1 MTNFGLTFAPEL
13 KTYLMKRLSL
23 LLFGFGFLLM
33 SCEGPEGPPGFPG
46 VNILG
51 KVIEVN
57 LDLNQGNGYQQVVT
71 LPLDIEV
78 FESDAILVYRHEGIF
93 DSADIW
99 TPLPTTYFDTGGGTF
114 LYTFNHT
121 YFDVK
126 FFLDGNFNLNT
137 LGAEWTQN
145 QLFRIA
151 IVPAEYGDT
160 LWSMQDIEHSGNFEF
175 LGN

>member
-1 MTNFGLTFAPEL
+1 MNIMRHIFLFLFGLSF
-13 KTYLMKRLSL
+13 
-23 LLFGFGFLLM
+23 LFL
-33 SCEGPEGPPGFPG
+33 SCEGPEGPPGAPG

-51 KVIEVN
+51 KVIEVSVD
-57 LDLNQGNGYQQVVT
+57 LDQGNGYQQIVT

-93 DSADIW
+93 DTADIW
-99 TPLPTTYFDTGGGTF
+99 TPLPTTYFDAGGGTF

-126 FFLDGNFNLNT
+126 FFRDGNFNLNT
-137 LGAEWTQN
+137 LGSEWTQN

-151 IVPAEYGDT
+151 IVPAEYGDGS
-160 LWSMQDIEHSGNFEF
+160 WSMEDIEQSGSFEF

>member
-1 MTNFGLTFAPEL
+1 MKHVFLTL
-13 KTYLMKRLSL
+13 VSL
-23 LLFGFGFLLM
+23 NLLFS
-33 SCEGPEGPPGFPG
+33 SCQGPEGPPGVPG

-51 KVIEVN
+51 KVIEVSID
-57 LDLNQGNGYQQVVT
+57 LDQSNSYQQVVT
-71 LPLDIEV
+71 LPLDVEV

-93 DSADIW
+93 DTADIW
-99 TPLPTTYFDTGGGTF
+99 TPLPTTYFDAGGGTF

-137 LGAEWTQN
+137 LGPEWTQN

-151 IVPAEYGDT
+151 IVPAEYGDGS
-160 LWSMQDIEHSGNFEF
+160 WSMEDIEQSGSFEF

>member
-1 MTNFGLTFAPEL
+1 MKHVFLTL
-13 KTYLMKRLSL
+13 VSL
-23 LLFGFGFLLM
+23 NLLFS
-33 SCEGPEGPPGFPG
+33 SCQGPEGPPGVTG

-51 KVIEVN
+51 KVIEVSID
-57 LDLNQGNGYQQVVT
+57 LDQSNSYQQVVT
-71 LPLDIEV
+71 LPLDVEV

-93 DSADIW
+93 DTADIW
-99 TPLPTTYFDTGGGTF
+99 TPLPTTYFDAGGGTF

-137 LGAEWTQN
+137 LGPEWTQN

-151 IVPAEYGDT
+151 IIPAEYGDGS
-160 LWSMQDIEHSGNFEF
+160 WSMEDIEQSGSFEF

>member
-13 KTYLMKRLSL
+13 KTHLMKRLSL

-99 TPLPTTYFDTGGGTF
+99 TPPTDNVF
-114 LYTFNHT
+114 
-121 YFDVK
+121 
-126 FFLDGNFNLNT
+126 
-137 LGAEWTQN
+137 
-145 QLFRIA
+145 
-151 IVPAEYGDT
+151 
-160 LWSMQDIEHSGNFEF
+160 
-175 LGN
+175 

>member
-1 MTNFGLTFAPEL
+1 MKHVFLTL
-13 KTYLMKRLSL
+13 VSL
-23 LLFGFGFLLM
+23 NLLFS
-33 SCEGPEGPPGFPG
+33 SCQGPEGPPGVTG

-51 KVIEVN
+51 KVIEVSID
-57 LDLNQGNGYQQVVT
+57 LDHSNGYQQVVT
-71 LPLDIEV
+71 LPLDVEV

-93 DSADIW
+93 DTADIW
-99 TPLPTTYFDTGGGTF
+99 TPLPTTYFDAGGGTF

-137 LGAEWTQN
+137 LGPEWTQN

-151 IVPAEYGDT
+151 IVPAEYGDGS
-160 LWSMQDIEHSGNFEF
+160 WSMEDIEQSGSFEF

>member
-1 MTNFGLTFAPEL
+1 MKHVFLTL
-13 KTYLMKRLSL
+13 VSL
-23 LLFGFGFLLM
+23 NLLFS
-33 SCEGPEGPPGFPG
+33 SCQGPEGPPGVPG

-51 KVIEVN
+51 KVIEVSID
-57 LDLNQGNGYQQVVT
+57 LDQSNGYQQVVT
-71 LPLDIEV
+71 LPLDVEV

-93 DSADIW
+93 DTADIW
-99 TPLPTTYFDTGGGTF
+99 TPLPTTYFDAGGGTF

-137 LGAEWTQN
+137 LGSEWTQN

-151 IVPAEYGDT
+151 IVPAEYGDGS
-160 LWSMQDIEHSGNFEF
+160 WSMEDIEQSGSFEF

>member
-1 MTNFGLTFAPEL
+1 MNIMVHIFLSPFGLSF
-13 KTYLMKRLSL
+13 
-23 LLFGFGFLLM
+23 LFL
-33 SCEGPEGPPGFPG
+33 SCEGPEGPPGAPG

-51 KVIEVN
+51 KVIEVSVD
-57 LDLNQGNGYQQVVT
+57 LDQGNGYQQIVT

-93 DSADIW
+93 DTADIW
-99 TPLPTTYFDTGGGTF
+99 TPLPTTYFDAGGGTF

-137 LGAEWTQN
+137 LGSEWTQN

-151 IVPAEYGDT
+151 IVPAEYGDGS
-160 LWSMQDIEHSGNFEF
+160 WSMEDIEQSGSFEF

>member
-1 MTNFGLTFAPEL
+1 MKHIFLTL
-13 KTYLMKRLSL
+13 VSL
-23 LLFGFGFLLM
+23 NLLFS
-33 SCEGPEGPPGFPG
+33 SCQGPEGPPGVPG

-51 KVIEVN
+51 KVIEVSID
-57 LDLNQGNGYQQVVT
+57 LDQSNGYQQVVT
-71 LPLDIEV
+71 LPLDVEV

-93 DSADIW
+93 DTADIW
-99 TPLPTTYFDTGGGTF
+99 TPLPTTYFDAGGGTF

-137 LGAEWTQN
+137 LGPEWTQN

-151 IVPAEYGDT
+151 IVPAEYGDGS
-160 LWSMQDIEHSGNFEF
+160 WSMEDIEQSGSFEF

>member
-1 MTNFGLTFAPEL
+1 MKHVFLTL
-13 KTYLMKRLSL
+13 VSL
-23 LLFGFGFLLM
+23 NLLFS
-33 SCEGPEGPPGFPG
+33 SCQGPEGPPGVPG
-46 VNILG
+46 ENILG
-51 KVIEVN
+51 KVIEVSID
-57 LDLNQGNGYQQVVT
+57 LDHSNGYQQVVT
-71 LPLDIEV
+71 LPLDVEV

-93 DSADIW
+93 DTADIW
-99 TPLPTTYFDTGGGTF
+99 TPLPTTYFDAGGGTF

-137 LGAEWTQN
+137 LGPEWTQN

-151 IVPAEYGDT
+151 IVPAEYGDGS
-160 LWSMQDIEHSGNFEF
+160 WSMEDIEQSGSFEF

>member
-1 MTNFGLTFAPEL
+1 MKEFLIRPIFGP
-13 KTYLMKRLSL
+13 
-23 LLFGFGFLLM
+23 
-33 SCEGPEGPPGFPG
+33 
-46 VNILG
+46 
-51 KVIEVN
+51 
-57 LDLNQGNGYQQVVT
+57 
-71 LPLDIEV
+71 
-78 FESDAILVYRHEGIF
+78 
-93 DSADIW
+93 
-99 TPLPTTYFDTGGGTF
+99 PLPTTYFDTGGGTF

-151 IVPAEYGDT
+151 IVPAEYGDA
-160 LWSMQDIEHSGNFEF
+160 LLSMQDIEHSGNFEF

>member
-1 MTNFGLTFAPEL
+1 MKHVFLTL
-13 KTYLMKRLSL
+13 VSL
-23 LLFGFGFLLM
+23 NLLFS
-33 SCEGPEGPPGFPG
+33 SCQGPEGPPGVPG

-51 KVIEVN
+51 KVIEVSID
-57 LDLNQGNGYQQVVT
+57 LDQSNGYQQVVT
-71 LPLDIEV
+71 LPLDVEV

-93 DSADIW
+93 DTADIW
-99 TPLPTTYFDTGGGTF
+99 TPLPTTYFDAGGGTF
-114 LYTFNHT
+114 LYIYNHT

-137 LGAEWTQN
+137 LGPEWTQN

-151 IVPAEYGDT
+151 IVPAEYGDGS
-160 LWSMQDIEHSGNFEF
+160 WSMEDIEQSGSFEF

>member
-1 MTNFGLTFAPEL
+1 MTNFGLTFVLYL
-13 KTYLMKRLSL
+13 KMNIMRHIFLSL
-23 LLFGFGFLLM
+23 FGLSFLFL
-33 SCEGPEGPPGFPG
+33 SCEGPEGPPGAPG

-51 KVIEVN
+51 KVIEVSVD
-57 LDLNQGNGYQQVVT
+57 LDQGNGYQQIVT

-93 DSADIW
+93 DTADIW
-99 TPLPTTYFDTGGGTF
+99 TPLPTTYFDAGGGTF

-137 LGAEWTQN
+137 LGSEWTQN

-151 IVPAEYGDT
+151 IVPAEYGDGS
-160 LWSMQDIEHSGNFEF
+160 WSMEDIEQSGSFEF

>member
-1 MTNFGLTFAPEL
+1 MKHVFLTL
-13 KTYLMKRLSL
+13 VSL
-23 LLFGFGFLLM
+23 NLLFS
-33 SCEGPEGPPGFPG
+33 SCQGPEGPPGVTG

-51 KVIEVN
+51 KVIEVSID
-57 LDLNQGNGYQQVVT
+57 LDQSNSYQQVVT
-71 LPLDIEV
+71 LPLDVEV

-93 DSADIW
+93 DTADIW
-99 TPLPTTYFDTGGGTF
+99 TPLPTTYFDAGGGTF

-137 LGAEWTQN
+137 LGPEWTQN

-151 IVPAEYGDT
+151 IVPAEYGDGS
-160 LWSMQDIEHSGNFEF
+160 WSMEDIEQSGSFEF

>member
-1 MTNFGLTFAPEL
+1 MKHVFLTL
-13 KTYLMKRLSL
+13 VSL
-23 LLFGFGFLLM
+23 NLLFS
-33 SCEGPEGPPGFPG
+33 SCQGPEGPPGVPG

-51 KVIEVN
+51 KVIEVSID
-57 LDLNQGNGYQQVVT
+57 LDQSNGYQQVVT
-71 LPLDIEV
+71 LPLDVEV

-93 DSADIW
+93 DTADIW
-99 TPLPTTYFDTGGGTF
+99 TPLPTTYFDAGGGTF

-137 LGAEWTQN
+137 LGPEWTQN

-151 IVPAEYGDT
+151 IVPAEYGDGS
-160 LWSMQDIEHSGNFEF
+160 WSMEDIEQSGSFEF

>member
-1 MTNFGLTFAPEL
+1 MKHVFLTL
-13 KTYLMKRLSL
+13 VSL
-23 LLFGFGFLLM
+23 NLLFS
-33 SCEGPEGPPGFPG
+33 SCQGPEGPPGVTG

-51 KVIEVN
+51 KVIEVSID
-57 LDLNQGNGYQQVVT
+57 LDQSNGYQQVVT
-71 LPLDIEV
+71 LPLDVEV

-93 DSADIW
+93 DTADIW
-99 TPLPTTYFDTGGGTF
+99 TPLPTTYFDAGGGTF

-137 LGAEWTQN
+137 LGPEWTQN

-151 IVPAEYGDT
+151 IIPAEYGDGS
-160 LWSMQDIEHSGNFEF
+160 WSMEDIEQSGSFEF